1 MPEPDQASRTLWV
14 RRNNGLPGPSGN
26 PSGEDMTEN
35 RIPCG
40 IEIPQV
46 FIDAPVDPDHVKRFV
61 ARAEELGYDS
71 LWTQERILS
80 PFSMLEPVTLMTYA
94 AAVTSRLK
102 IGSSVLLT
110 VLRNPLQLAK
120 SLASL
125 DQLSRGRVIVGVGLG
140 GVRGRQWPEDETVF
154 GYSPE
159 GRVTRFVEGIQV
171 MKALWRDERTSFRG
185 RFWDFT
191 DVAMEPKPAQQPLPL
206 WFGGH
211 AEPALRR
218 AVALGDGWMGA
229 GSSDTQR
236 FVKEYDRIVRLLDQ
250 ADRDPATFAVSKRVY
265 LAVDHHRD
273 RAERRLREFFAV
285 RYQNA
290 DLGAR
295 VCIWGGR
302 QEVIDRLN
310 ELVRS
315 GARHLLLNPAFDE
328 MEHLE
333 ILAEDVA
340 PHLG

>member
-1 MPEPDQASRTLWV
+1 MAEKL
-14 RRNNGLPGPSGN
+14 
-26 PSGEDMTEN
+26 
-35 RIPCG
+35 IPCG

-46 FIDAPVDPDHVKRFV
+46 FIDTPVDSGHIRRFV
-61 ARAEELGYDS
+61 ARAEDLGYDS

-80 PFSMLEPVTLMTYA
+80 PFPMLEPVTLMAYV

-125 DQLSRGRVIVGVGLG
+125 DQLSGGRVIAGVGLG

-159 GRVTRFVEGIQV
+159 RRVTRFVEGVKV
-171 MKALWRDERTSFRG
+171 MKALWQDESASFRG

-191 DVAMEPKPAQQPLPL
+191 DVAMEPKPAQQPFPL

-236 FVKEYDRIVRLLDQ
+236 FVKEYDRITRLLDE
-250 ADRDPATFAVSKRVY
+250 AGRDPATFAVSKRVY
-265 LAVDHHRD
+265 LAVDDHRD

-285 RYQNA
+285 RYRNA

-310 ELVRS
+310 EVVRC

-328 MEHLE
+328 MEHLDL
-333 ILAEDVA
+333 LAEDVT

>member
-1 MPEPDQASRTLWV
+1 MD
-14 RRNNGLPGPSGN
+14 G
-26 PSGEDMTEN
+26 
-35 RIPCG
+35 
-40 IEIPQV
+40 
-46 FIDAPVDPDHVKRFV
+46 PVDSGHIRKFA
-61 ARAEELGYDS
+61 ARAEELDYDS

-80 PFSMLEPVTLMTYA
+80 DFSMLEPVTLMTYV

-125 DQLSRGRVIVGVGLG
+125 DQLSGGRVIAGIGLG
-140 GVRGRQWPEDETVF
+140 GVRGRMWPEDETVF
-154 GYSPE
+154 GYTSE
-159 GRVTRFVEGIQV
+159 HRATRFVEGIKV
-171 MKALWRDERTSFRG
+171 MQALWREERVSFQG

-191 DVAMEPKPAQQPLPL
+191 DVAMEPKPAQQPFPL

-218 AVALGDGWMGA
+218 AVTFGDGWMGA

-236 FVKEYDRIVRLLDQ
+236 FVKEYERITRFLDE
-250 ADRDPATFAVSKRVY
+250 AKRDPATFAVSKRVY
-265 LAVDHHRD
+265 LAVDDDRD

-285 RYQNA
+285 RYRNA
-290 DLGAR
+290 DLGSR
-295 VCIWGGR
+295 VCVWGGR

-310 ELVRS
+310 EVVRA
-315 GARHLLLNPAFDE
+315 GAQHLLLNPAFDE

-333 ILAEDVA
+333 LLARDVV